1 MNKNKSFDLRLLVD
15 LFFSFARISLFTVGG
30 GPAMIPLVID
40 LATEKKKWLSN
51 EEMMECLTVCQSLP
65 GGIIINMAS
74 YIGRRLL
81 GTKGMITAA
90 IGVVAPTTVL
100 AVLVGIFLGNLGD
113 NVYAAGAVQGA
124 KAAAVG
130 LVLATFIKL
139 GKNTFDKPYYWAIAA
154 AVILAI
160 VVLHVF
166 AIWAIIAGG
175 AIGWFV
181 YMAKKAINAKNKKE
195 ADKIKDID
203 KTKERGEP

>member
-1 MNKNKSFDLRLLVD
+1 MLID

-30 GPAMIPLVID
+30 GPAMIPLVMD
-40 LATEKKKWLSN
+40 LATEKRNWLSK
-51 EEMMECLTVCQSLP
+51 EEMIECLTVCQSLP

-81 GTKGMITAA
+81 GTKGMIAAA
-90 IGVVAPTTVL
+90 IGVVAPTTIL
-100 AVLVGIFLGNLGD
+100 AVLVGIFLGNLGE
-113 NVYAAGAVQGA
+113 NIYAAGAVQGA

-139 GKNTFDKPYYWAIAA
+139 GKNTFDKPFYWIIAI
-154 AVILAI
+154 AVILTI

-175 AIGWFV
+175 VIGWIV
-181 YMAKKAINAKNKKE
+181 HMASKANNINMKEVEKKKE
-195 ADKIKDID
+195 TDKL
-203 KTKERGEP
+203 